1 MSLVWNAE
9 VRSDEGKGASRRL
22 RNTGKVPGIIYG
34 AGKEPQSVAFAS
46 NFVTRVLQ
54 DADLFNTVLTVEVA
68 GTQQSCIIKDM
79 QRHPAT
85 GAISHIDM
93 QRTDDSSYLTK
104 RVPIKFVGSAV
115 APGVKMGGLMSY
127 MQTNIEVKA
136 LAKDLP
142 AFITVDVSNMEAQ
155 TSLRLSQ
162 LAMPEGVSIV
172 ALSHGN
178 SDYDQAVVGIGK
190 PKAAK

>member
-1 MSLVWNAE
+1 MSLVWDAE

-46 NFVTRVLQ
+46 NFVTRVLKN
-54 DADLFNTVLTVEVA
+54 ADLFNTVLTVNVGGNTE
-68 GTQQSCIIKDM
+68 SCVIKDM
-79 QRHPAT
+79 QRHPASGDIT
-85 GAISHIDM
+85 HIDM
-93 QRTDDSSYLTK
+93 QRTDDSSYIVK
-104 RVPIKFVGSAV
+104 RVPFKFTGTSI

-127 MQTNIEVKA
+127 MQTTVEIKA
-136 LAKDLP
+136 LAKNLP
-142 AFITVDVSNMEAQ
+142 AFIEVDVSKMEAS

-162 LAMPEGVSIV
+162 LAMPEGVSIL